1 MRTGFP
7 VFFRLVGRTIFC
19 SRGTFGRLTVR
30 RAVKMSVVIPGVF
43 LGQVVHRAAFVLDD
57 LLFPGYKQIDVKEP
71 VFILGVPRS
80 GTTHLHRLMARDTT
94 NFTTMTTWEM
104 VIAPSIV
111 ERKLILGLAALDE
124 KLLGGA
130 GHEALVKLDEW
141 AFRGV
146 QKIHKV
152 TLFEPEEDDIV
163 LFPIFASM
171 FLFFLFPFP
180 EELWHL
186 ARFDTE
192 TPIDD
197 RHRIMSFYKACVQR
211 HLYVHG
217 TEKRFLSKNPAMSP
231 KIDSIDAYFPDSKVI
246 CNVRNPYQALPSLMS
261 FLSFNFDRF
270 DNDRQGNRFRD
281 LILDMAGHW
290 YRYPAERL
298 PKWPK
303 SRATF
308 LTYDRLSAD
317 PKQCIMEI
325 YDSFGI
331 SMTPEFEAFL
341 TREQEKARTY
351 KSKHSYSLADIDLT
365 PEQVLE
371 DFKDV
376 FERFGFEQDHAV
388 THGSKSR

>member
-7 VFFRLVGRTIFC
+7 VFFRLVARTIFF

-43 LGQVVHRAAFVLDD
+43 LGQVIHRTAFVLDD
-57 LLFPGYKQIDVKEP
+57 VLFPGYKQIKVREP

-80 GTTHLHRLMARDTT
+80 GTTHLHRLMAQDTA
-94 NFTTMTTWEM
+94 NFTTMKTWEM
-104 VIAPSIV
+104 VLAPSII
-111 ERKLILGLAALDE
+111 ERKVFLGLAELDR
-124 KLLGGA
+124 KLFGGVV
-130 GHEALVKLDEW
+130 HDWLVKLDER

-146 QKIHKV
+146 RKIHKV
-152 TLFEPEEDDIV
+152 TMFEPEEDDIV

-192 TPIDD
+192 TPPDD
-197 RHRIMSFYKACVQR
+197 RHRVMTFYHACVQR

-217 TEKRFLSKNPAMSP
+217 EDKRFLSKNPAMSP
-231 KIDSIDAYFPDSKVI
+231 KINSIDAYFPDSKVI

-270 DNDRQGNRFRD
+270 DNDRRGHEFRD
-281 LILDMAGHW
+281 LILDMAAHW

-298 PKWPK
+298 PDWPD
-303 SRATF
+303 SRAAF
-308 LTYDRLSAD
+308 LTYDELAADPRKAVTDLYRRFGIPLSA
-317 PKQCIMEI
+317 
-325 YDSFGI
+325 
-331 SMTPEFEAFL
+331 EFDAYL
-341 TREQEKARTY
+341 AREQEKARTY
-351 KSKHSYSLADIDLT
+351 KSKHKYSLADFDLT
-365 PEQVLE
+365 PEEVLAS
-371 DFKDV
+371 FRDV
-376 FERFGFEQDHAV
+376 FERFGFEQDYARA
-388 THGSKSR
+388 TGASE